1 MRNKLEI
8 TQAILEKLPAGHG
21 YTAEDVIPLWW
32 INIRSTGGLRLTSIG
47 FQILKLLDIESW
59 EVNIDPTKF
68 DRNLILMLDRK
79 LQAPYYI
86 ETKKRI
92 PTKLV
97 MFNSK
102 EAMMAGLYGDLTTF
116 LKSYT

>member
-8 TQAILEKLPAGHG
+8 TQAILDKLPEGHG
-21 YTAEDVIPLWW
+21 NTVESVFPIWW
-32 INIRSTGGLRLTSIG
+32 VNIRSTGGLRLTSIG
-47 FQILKLLDIESW
+47 YQVLRLLEMESW
-59 EVNIDPTKF
+59 EVDIDPRKF
-68 DRNLILMLDRK
+68 DRSLVLLLDRK

-92 PTKLV
+92 PTKVV

-102 EAMMAGLYGDLTTF
+102 EAMLAGLYGDLTAF
-116 LKSYT
+116 LNSYT